1 MKQVWIASDGEQF
14 DTEEECELHEM
25 MPSHD
30 VLNGMR
36 LLGMDYRELSVS
48 QKDKES
54 WNRLARDAWYIRLNN
69 AEAVKWLRKIGLYTN
84 HIFPDKCGTFCCAED
99 TDEWVCIEDLLDE
112 LAKIRRKLTE

>member
-14 DTEEECELHEM
+14 DTEEECKLHEM

-36 LLGMDYRELSVS
+36 LLGRGFRELNVS

-54 WNRLARDAWYIRLNN
+54 WNRLAEDVFFVRLDN
-69 AEAVKWLRKIGLYTN
+69 AEAVKWLGQIGDYIGCN
-84 HIFPDKCGTFCCAED
+84 FPDKQGTFYYDENIG
-99 TDEWVCIEDLLDE
+99 EWVCIEDQLEE
-112 LAKIRRKLTE
+112 LARIRRKLTE

>member
-14 DTEEECELHEM
+14 DTEEECKLHEM

-84 HIFPDKCGTFCCAED
+84 YIFPDKQGTFYYDENIG
-99 TDEWVCIEDLLDE
+99 EWVCIEDELE
-112 LAKIRRKLTE
+112 ILAKVRRKLTE

>member
-14 DTEEECELHEM
+14 DTAEECKLHEM

-48 QKDKES
+48 LKDKES
-54 WNRLARDAWYIRLNN
+54 LRQLANDIWYIRLNN
-69 AEAVKWLRKIGLYTN
+69 EEATKWLKKIGEYINRSL
-84 HIFPDKCGTFCCAED
+84 PDKRGTFYFDVELYA
-99 TDEWVCIEDLLDE
+99 WVCIEDE
-112 LAKIRRKLTE
+112 LEFLAEARRKLTE